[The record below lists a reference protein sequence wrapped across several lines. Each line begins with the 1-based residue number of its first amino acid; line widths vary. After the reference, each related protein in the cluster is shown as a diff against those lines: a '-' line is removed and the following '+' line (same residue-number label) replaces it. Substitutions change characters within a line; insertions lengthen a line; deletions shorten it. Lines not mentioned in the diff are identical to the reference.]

1 MAQESGFFNAT
12 KQGSVFDREYDAADF
27 ARYFSLFI
35 GDGVFINPATQLQVV
50 QKTGLTV
57 TVKAGAAF
65 IEGYWFFLTEDEDV
79 SISPNGTA
87 YAVNTNVCVTLNK
100 STRNI
105 QLKVR
110 NAVSSVL
117 PVNNGTEHDLVLATI
132 EVGVGASQITDAV
145 ITDRRPYPQYCGYV
159 SGLVET
165 IDASELFTQ
174 FTSQFNSWFDGI
186 KGQLE
191 GDAATKLA
199 GKISELEERMD
210 AFPEIR
216 YGASVPSNST
226 GKDGDVYIRI
236 LDES

>member
-1 MAQESGFFNAT
+1 MAQESGFFNSL
-12 KQGSVFDREYDAADF
+12 KSGSTYDRQYDASDF

-50 QKTGLTV
+50 QKSGRTV

-65 IEGYWFFLTEDEDV
+65 IEGYWFVLTEDEDV
-79 SISPNGTA
+79 SISANSTA
-87 YAVNTNVCVTLNK
+87 YSVNTNVCVTLNK

-110 NAVSSVL
+110 NAVSNVL
-117 PVNNGTEHDLVLATI
+117 PVNDGTEHDLVLATI

-191 GDAATKLA
+191 EDPAAALA
-199 GKISELEERMD
+199 QRITELEEKVD
-210 AFPEIR
+210 AMPVIR
-216 YGASVPSNST
+216 YGVSDPT
-226 GKDGDVYIRI
+226 DGEGKDGDVYIKI
-236 LDES
+236 LNEQ

>member
-12 KQGSVFDREYDAADF
+12 KQGSTFDREYDAADF

-35 GDGVFINPATQLQVV
+35 GDGVFVNPATQLQVV
-50 QKTGLTV
+50 QKGGLTV

-65 IEGYWFFLTEDEDV
+65 IEGYWFVLTEDEDV
-79 SISPNGTA
+79 SISANGTA
-87 YAVNTNVCVTLNK
+87 YSVNTNVCVTLNK
-100 STRNI
+100 STRSI

-191 GDAATKLA
+191 EDAATQLA
-199 GKISELEERMD
+199 AKISELESKVD
-210 AFPEIR
+210 ALPTIR
-216 YGASVPSNST
+216 YGSSVPSDGT
-226 GKDGDVYIRI
+226 GKDGDVYVRI
-236 LDES
+236 LNES

>member
-1 MAQESGFFNAT
+1 MAQESGFFNSL
-12 KQGSVFDREYDAADF
+12 KSGGIYDRQYDASDF

-50 QKTGLTV
+50 QKSGRTV

-65 IEGYWFFLTEDEDV
+65 IEGYWFVLTEDEDV
-79 SISPNGTA
+79 SVSANSTA
-87 YAVNTNVCVTLNK
+87 YSVNTNVCVTLNK

-110 NAVSSVL
+110 NAVSNVL

-132 EVGVGASQITDAV
+132 EVGVGATQITDAV

-165 IDASELFTQ
+165 VDASELFTQ
-174 FTSQFNSWFDGI
+174 FTSQFNNWFNGI
-186 KGQLE
+186 KGQLS
-191 GDAATKLA
+191 GDAATQLA
-199 GKISELEERMD
+199 GRISELEDRLD
-210 AFPEIR
+210 AMPEIR
-216 YGASVPSNST
+216 YGTSAPSDGT

-236 LDES
+236 IDG